1 MMLPN
6 KAIERERYSTP
17 TIDDIITEL
26 NGAQLFS
33 KIDLNN
39 GYHQLVLHEESRY
52 ITTFTTHVGLRRY
65 KRLMFGI
72 NAASEIFQNA
82 IYQSLH
88 CLSGVMIISDDILVY
103 GSCKTSHDEN
113 LMAVLTRLEEKDLTL
128 NYYKHEFNTGKISL
142 YGHIFSKDGLS
153 PDPDKISAIKNCS
166 APNNID
172 EVRSLLAVTNY
183 VSRFI
188 RDYSDITEPIF
199 SISSDRLM

>member
-1 MMLPN
+1 MRLPN
-6 KAIERERYSTP
+6 KAIERVRHITP

-88 CLSGVMIISDDILVY
+88 GLSGVMNISDDILVY
-103 GSCKTSHDEN
+103 GNCKTSHDEN
-113 LMAVLTRLEEKDLTL
+113 LKAVLTRLEEKGLTL
-128 NYYKHEFNTGKISL
+128 NYNKCEFNNDKISF

-153 PDPDKISAIKNCS
+153 PDPAKISAIKNCS
-166 APNNID
+166 APNNIN
-172 EVRSLLAVTNY
+172 EVRSLLGMTNY

-188 RDYSDITEPIF
+188 RDYSTITEPI
-199 SISSDRLM
+199 RRMAME